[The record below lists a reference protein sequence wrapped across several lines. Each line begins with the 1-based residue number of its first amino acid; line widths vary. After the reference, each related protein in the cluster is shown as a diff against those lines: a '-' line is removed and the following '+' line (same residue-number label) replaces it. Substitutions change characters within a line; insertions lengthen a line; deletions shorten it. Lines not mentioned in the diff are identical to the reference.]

1 MLGWPACRGTGIRCP
16 DLRTRPEVAGLGPP
30 TLTTDSAK
38 ESGSPLAPPAE
49 PPAPPEPSLRSKA
62 VRGSVWTFGAFGAQK
77 VIAFGN
83 SVVLRWFLVPEV
95 FGLMYLVQGVLRGL
109 AMFSDFGIQPAV
121 VQNPRGDERNFLDT
135 AWSMQVAR
143 GVLLCLVAAAA
154 GWPLSL
160 IYEEGAVLVWLMLAM
175 SAIPLLEGF
184 ISTSLFTLQRHL
196 EIKKL
201 RLFELG
207 VSTAGVAVAIVLAW
221 WTRSIWAIVAGAWT
235 ATVLKVGFSYALTRD
250 AGNRFAWNRSAVKE
264 LFHFGKWIFM
274 ATAVGFVAG
283 HADGFILGKAL
294 DMTML
299 GIYATAL
306 RATEVVDDLVTTQ
319 THSVLFPAFCQVGRE
334 SQERLRSVY
343 YRVRLRVDALFLP
356 ALGGLFVTSDWLIG
370 LLFDE
375 SYSLA
380 GWMLKFLCIRTAMGV
395 VLTPCETCL
404 FSMGHTRYGLYR
416 NVARAVWVVAAVPAG
431 FWLAGLDGMLLAVAL
446 SEVPVLLVLWP
457 AFRRIGLLDVRRELI
472 APMLFGAG
480 MLLGTAFL
488 AVV

>member
-1 MLGWPACRGTGIRCP
+1 M
-16 DLRTRPEVAGLGPP
+16 
-30 TLTTDSAK
+30 TTDSAN
-38 ESGSPLAPPAE
+38 ESGSTPAAPAE
-49 PPAPPEPSLRSKA
+49 PSTADGPSLKSKA
-62 VRGSVWTFGAFGAQK
+62 VRGSLWTFAAYGAQK

-83 SVVLRWFLVPEV
+83 SVVLRAFLVPEV

-121 VQNPRGDERNFLDT
+121 VQNPRGDEREFLNT

-143 GVLLCLVAAAA
+143 GGLLCLVAAAA

-160 IYEEGAVLVWLMLAM
+160 IYEEGAILVWLMLAM
-175 SAIPLLEGF
+175 AAIPLLEGF
-184 ISTSLFTLQRHL
+184 SSTSLFTLQRHL

-207 VSTAGVAVAIVLAW
+207 VSTAGVAVAIALAW
-221 WTRSIWAIVAGAWT
+221 WTRSIWSIVAGAWT
-235 ATVLKVGFSYALTRD
+235 ATVLKVGFSYFLTRD
-250 AGNRFAWNRSAVKE
+250 AGNRFAWNHSAVRE

-299 GIYATAL
+299 GVYATAL

-334 SQERLRSVY
+334 SHERLRSVY

-356 ALGGLFVTSDWLIG
+356 AVGGLFVTSNWIVD

-375 SYSLA
+375 EYSLA

-395 VLTPCETCL
+395 ALTPCETCL

-416 NVARAVWVVAAVPAG
+416 NIARALWVVVAVPVG
-431 FWLAGLDGMLLAVAL
+431 YKLGGLDGMLWAVAL

-457 AFRRIGLLDVRRELI
+457 AFRRLGCSTC
-472 APMLFGAG
+472 GAS
-480 MLLGTAFL
+480 
-488 AVV
+488 